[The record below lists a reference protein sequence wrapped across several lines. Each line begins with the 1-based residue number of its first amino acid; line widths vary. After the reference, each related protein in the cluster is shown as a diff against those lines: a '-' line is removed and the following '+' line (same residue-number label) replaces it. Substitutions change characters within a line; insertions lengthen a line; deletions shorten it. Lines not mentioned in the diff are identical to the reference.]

1 MTNNYRKNG
10 NIFENSTAHH
20 TTSLVIIRVITHR
33 KVTDQQ
39 AIWDLWRSYFS
50 DTFVLR
56 NPRSSFTFLNLHF
69 SYRLRHFLILISVL
83 FPMTPFVLLYI
94 MNFSLSLCSNPCA
107 YTTLMSWNILS
118 GGGRS
123 QSYHFNL
130 ISIKKIISLLLGLT
144 AANGFWLS

>member
-1 MTNNYRKNG
+1 MQWLRDKIWWLLHYTL
-10 NIFENSTAHH
+10 A
-20 TTSLVIIRVITHR
+20 LLITPVKTQQ
-33 KVTDQQ
+33 KVRDRQ
-39 AIWDLWRSYFS
+39 AIWHHKGSHFS
-50 DTFVLR
+50 DTFVPR

-94 MNFSLSLCSNPCA
+94 MNFSLSLRSNPCA
-107 YTTLMSWNILS
+107 YTVLMSWNILS